1 MKQIGLSLY
10 EFDINTEV
18 KTLIKRYLR
27 KINFV
32 YSITEVEN
40 IHVRDV
46 FGTINKYMF
55 SQKEFQQSYKIQL
68 NIFR

>member
-1 MKQIGLSLY
+1 MNLY
-10 EFDINTEV
+10 EFDINEEI

-40 IHVRDV
+40 LDV
-46 FGTINKYMF
+46 VDVYGTINKYMF
-55 SQKEFQQSYKIQL
+55 SQKEFQQTYKI
-68 NIFR
+68 